1 MIELTGNHKAA
12 RFHWD
17 PAIIDAERLVEG
29 QPDQR
34 LAQPQDGFCVKC
46 GNAVDIGDEELCD
59 HCNARGLSL
68 QFISKLEQ
76 RSR

>member
-1 MIELTGNHKAA
+1 MDASSMIELTGNHKAA

-29 QPDQR
+29 QLDQR
-34 LAQPQDGFCVKC
+34 LSQPHDGFCVKC

-59 HCNARGLSL
+59 HCNA
-68 QFISKLEQ
+68 
-76 RSR
+76 